1 MSFFKDLFGSH
12 GGTSDALPA
21 PTGETALDIEIAAIF
36 RMLADMMG
44 TENLVI
50 QAGKMNAMALMRS
63 ENRRE
68 RVLALMRILE
78 EDPMLAPPPSE
89 TEIPEILV
97 RMTEE
102 IARIRV
108 RRDLEDRIERK
119 VTEKLEQDHEE
130 YVEDIRRQVISEES
144 PGAESPH
151 DKKKR
156 EDLEALENIRLTQS
170 VMELLRPRN
179 FDEIIGQERAVRS
192 LMAKLSSPYP
202 QHLLLYGPPGVGKTT
217 AARLVLEAA
226 KKRAVSPFGESA
238 PFVETDGTT
247 LRWDPRDM
255 TNPLLG
261 SVHDPIY
268 QGAQKSLADSGV
280 PEPKPGLVTEAHGGI
295 LFIDEIG
302 EMDEM
307 LQNKLLKVLEDKRA
321 YFESAYY
328 DPDDKRVPPYIKKLF
343 EEGAPADF
351 VLIGA
356 TTRDADHINPALR
369 SRCAEIYFEPLTPA
383 HILRI
388 VENAARRLYVT
399 LGEGVA
405 ELISEYTIE
414 GRKAINILADA
425 YSLAVNRLTDP
436 EIEEIV
442 SRETNSADEGIG
454 GGRVS
459 GLPKKQGLKMAA
471 PDTAPAEPESGETVS
486 RETIGG
492 ERESTHGLKFGA
504 SDTAR
509 GTQVSGG
516 GVSHE
521 TIEGENESK
530 RGLKPAA
537 PDATSAEPES
547 GETVSRE
554 TIEDEGDSKQG
565 LKSDAADAVPDTIV
579 SGGAVS
585 RETIGGN
592 SEALRALSVVVTKDD
607 IYEVVQ
613 VSRLYP
619 FGRKKASDTPAVGRV
634 FGLGV
639 AGFLGSIIEIEAV
652 AFPAAEKGK
661 GTVRFNET
669 AGSMAKDSVFNA
681 AAVMRRLTGRDL
693 HDYDIHVN
701 VIGGGNID
709 GPSAGTAILTAIVSA
724 VTGAP
729 IRQDVA
735 VTGEIS
741 LQGEIKPVGGVF
753 EKAYGARQAGI
764 TTLII
769 PWENEKDI
777 PEEHLGLDIR
787 RLKHAE
793 EAFDVLF
800 ANDAWKA
807 PVPEEKSA

>member
-1 MSFFKDLFGSH
+1 MSFFKDLFGDDGKKAKPPELSP
-12 GGTSDALPA
+12 DARIDA
-21 PTGETALDIEIAAIF
+21 EIAVIF
-36 RMLADMMG
+36 RMLADSMG
-44 TENLVI
+44 TERLVI

-63 ENRRE
+63 ANRRE

-78 EDPMLAPPPSE
+78 EDPLLSPPPSE
-89 TEIPEILV
+89 AEIPEILG
-97 RMTEE
+97 RMTEQLAG
-102 IARIRV
+102 ILA

-119 VTEKLEQDHEE
+119 VNEKLEKDHEE
-130 YVEDIRRQVISEES
+130 YVDDIRRQVISEES

-156 EDLEALENIRLTQS
+156 EDLEALERVHLTQS
-170 VMELLRPRN
+170 VMELLRPQS
-179 FDEIIGQERAVRS
+179 FDEIVGQERAVRS

-226 KKRAVSPFGESA
+226 KKRAVSPFSENA

-280 PEPKPGLVTEAHGGI
+280 PEPKPGLVTDAHGGI

-328 DPDDKRVPPYIKKLF
+328 DPDDKRVPPYIRKLF

-356 TTRDADHINPALR
+356 TTRDAEHINPALR

-383 HILRI
+383 HIRTI
-388 VENAARRLYVT
+388 VENAAERLNVR
-399 LGEGVA
+399 LGDGA
-405 ELISEYTIE
+405 AQLISEYTIE

-425 YSLAVNRLTDP
+425 YSLALNRLADE
-436 EIEEIV
+436 EIVQIV
-442 SRETNSADEGIG
+442 SRETTPS
-454 GGRVS
+454 S
-459 GLPKKQGLKMAA
+459 P
-471 PDTAPAEPESGETVS
+471 PTAP
-486 RETIGG
+486 
-492 ERESTHGLKFGA
+492 L
-504 SDTAR
+504 
-509 GTQVSGG
+509 
-516 GVSHE
+516 
-521 TIEGENESK
+521 
-530 RGLKPAA
+530 L
-537 PDATSAEPES
+537 
-547 GETVSRE
+547 
-554 TIEDEGDSKQG
+554 
-565 LKSDAADAVPDTIV
+565 
-579 SGGAVS
+579 
-585 RETIGGN
+585 
-592 SEALRALSVVVTKDD
+592 VTKDD
-607 IYEVVQ
+607 IYEVAQ
-613 VSRLYP
+613 VSRLYQ

-681 AAVMRRLTGRDL
+681 ASVMRQLTGRDI

-709 GPSAGTAILTAIVSA
+709 GPSAGTAILAAIVSA
-724 VTGAP
+724 VTGAA

-741 LQGEIKPVGGVF
+741 LQGEMRPVGGVF

-764 TTLII
+764 SILII
-769 PWENEKDI
+769 PWENKKDI
-777 PEEHLGLDIR
+777 PEEHLGLTIH
-787 RLKHAE
+787 RLKTAE
-793 EAFDVLF
+793 EAFAVLF
-800 ANDAWKA
+800 ADDKWK
-807 PVPEEKSA
+807 EKEGE

>member
-1 MSFFKDLFGSH
+1 MSFFKDLFGGNSEQK
-12 GGTSDALPA
+12 SA
-21 PTGETALDIEIAAIF
+21 PPTLSAEARIDTEIAAIF
-36 RMLADMMG
+36 RMLADTMG
-44 TENLVI
+44 TERLVI

-63 ENRRE
+63 DDRRE

-78 EDPMLAPPPSE
+78 EDPLLSPPPSE
-89 TEIPEILV
+89 AELPEIIA
-97 RMTEE
+97 RMTEQVAG
-102 IARIRV
+102 ILA

-119 VTEKLEQDHEE
+119 VNEKLEKDHEE
-130 YVEDIRRQVISEES
+130 YVEDIRRQVISEEN

-156 EDLEALENIRLTQS
+156 EELEALENIHLTQS
-170 VMELLRPRN
+170 VMELLRPQN
-179 FDEIIGQERAVRS
+179 FDEIVGQERAVRS

-226 KKRAVSPFGESA
+226 KRRAVSPFGEDA

-280 PEPKPGLVTEAHGGI
+280 PEPKPGLVTDAHGGI

-328 DPDDKRVPPYIKKLF
+328 DPDDKRVPPYIRKLF

-356 TTRDADHINPALR
+356 TTREPDHVNPALR

-383 HILRI
+383 HILTI
-388 VENAARRLYVT
+388 VENAAERLNVT
-399 LGEGVA
+399 LAPGAA
-405 ELISEYTIE
+405 ELISAYTIE

-425 YSLAVNRLTDP
+425 YSLALNRFEEE
-436 EIEEIV
+436 EIKRIV
-442 SRETNSADEGIG
+442 SRETISENAADDDMGTETEF
-454 GGRVS
+454 
-459 GLPKKQGLKMAA
+459 L
-471 PDTAPAEPESGETVS
+471 GEVPHRDHVQNVS
-486 RETIGG
+486 RETKTPPL
-492 ERESTHGLKFGA
+492 EVT
-504 SDTAR
+504 
-509 GTQVSGG
+509 
-516 GVSHE
+516 
-521 TIEGENESK
+521 
-530 RGLKPAA
+530 
-537 PDATSAEPES
+537 
-547 GETVSRE
+547 
-554 TIEDEGDSKQG
+554 
-565 LKSDAADAVPDTIV
+565 
-579 SGGAVS
+579 
-585 RETIGGN
+585 
-592 SEALRALSVVVTKDD
+592 RAD
-607 IYEVVQ
+607 IYEVAQ
-613 VSRLYP
+613 VSRLHQ

-652 AFPAAEKGK
+652 SFPAAEKGK

-681 AAVMRRLTGRDL
+681 ASVMRQLTGRDI

-709 GPSAGTAILTAIVSA
+709 GPSAGTAILAAIVSA
-724 VTGAP
+724 VTGSA
-729 IRQDVA
+729 IRQDTA

-764 TTLII
+764 STLII
-769 PWENEKDI
+769 PWENKKDL
-777 PEEHLGLDIR
+777 PEDHLGLTIH
-787 RLKHAE
+787 RLKTAE
-793 EAFDVLF
+793 EAFNLLF
-800 ANDAWKA
+800 ADEKWKQR
-807 PVPEEKSA
+807 PEPPADSVQR